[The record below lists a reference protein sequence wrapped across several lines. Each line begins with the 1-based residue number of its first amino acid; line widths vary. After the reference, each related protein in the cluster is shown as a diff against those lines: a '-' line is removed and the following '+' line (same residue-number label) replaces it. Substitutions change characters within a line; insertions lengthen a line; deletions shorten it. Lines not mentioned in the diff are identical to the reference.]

1 MNFGARKRF
10 LSWVETSLG
19 IDRYDAI
26 KLILGAISFFFIISS
41 YSILRSLKTSIFLGF
56 VGRQYEPISKFLSIF
71 VTIPAMMLL
80 AKITDK
86 FRRHQ
91 VVYCFMGFYAV
102 AAIVFA
108 ILFIHP
114 VYGIHNTITSPYRIT
129 GWAFEI
135 VMDLFQ
141 ALVVGTFWSFLNS
154 VCSPSFASKSYGF
167 IVAASRVGGMTAAFL
182 SWLFLK
188 KIALEES
195 IIISGLTA
203 GTGLFLFIAIACVY
217 YINSKIPTAS
227 LHGYEAAYRSDQQQ
241 EKSKKKVNMFEGLRL
256 MLMEPYVLG
265 IFGLVASYE
274 IISIIFDYQMHVL
287 MSLASNNRVYDMSL
301 FMLLYTGTFQFVSLL
316 FALFGTTTLLKRV
329 GVKASLLIMPLVTVV
344 LAIAPLLCPTLSMFF
359 VVMVILRALN
369 YGFNHPLREILF
381 IPTTKDIKFK
391 SKAWIESFGRTLS
404 KTMGSSFN
412 YITTLIT
419 APYMCLVAAS
429 TISCGLSVVWAFV
442 GLLVGKKYITTLK
455 ENKVIGTKDHP
466 TC

>member
-1 MNFGARKRF
+1 MAIGARKRF
-10 LSWVETSLG
+10 LSWVENSLG

-26 KLILGAISFFFIISS
+26 KLILGAVAFFFIISS

-102 AAIVFA
+102 AALVFA
-108 ILFIHP
+108 LLFAHP
-114 VYGIHNTITSPYRIT
+114 VYGIQNTVTSPYRIT

-135 VMDLFQ
+135 IMDLFQ
-141 ALVVGTFWSFLNS
+141 ALIVGTFWSFLNS
-154 VCSPSFASKSYGF
+154 ICSPTFAHKSYGV
-167 IVAASRVGGMTAAFL
+167 IVAASRIGGIVSCFL
-182 SWLFLK
+182 SWSFLK
-188 KIALEES
+188 KIALNES

-203 GTGLFLFIAIACVY
+203 GTGICLLLAVACIY
-217 YINSKIPTAS
+217 GISTKIPAAS
-227 LHGYEAAYRSDQQQ
+227 LHGYEAAYRSDEQQ
-241 EKSKKKVNMFEGLRL
+241 EKSKKKVSMFEGLRL

-265 IFGLVASYE
+265 IFGLVFSYE
-274 IISIIFDYQMHVL
+274 IINIIFDYQMHIL
-287 MSLASNNRVYDMSL
+287 MSIESHNRVYDMSL
-301 FMLLYTGTFQFVSLL
+301 FMLVYTGTFQFVSLL
-316 FALFGTTTLLKRV
+316 FALFGPSTLLKRI
-329 GVKASLLIMPLVTVV
+329 GIKASLLVIPLVTAV
-344 LAIAPLLCPTLSMFF
+344 LAIIPLIYPTLSVFF
-359 VVMVILRALN
+359 FVMVILRGMN

-419 APYMCLVAAS
+419 APYLCLVAAS
-429 TISCGLSVVWAFV
+429 TISCGVSAIWAIV
-442 GLLVGKKYITTLK
+442 AMLVGKKYISTLR
-455 ENKVIGTKDHP
+455 ENKVIGKKDP
-466 TC
+466 LA

>member
-10 LSWVETSLG
+10 LSWVENSLG

-26 KLILGAISFFFIISS
+26 KLILGAIAFFFIISS

-91 VVYCFMGFYAV
+91 VVYCFIGFYAL
-102 AAIVFA
+102 AALAFA
-108 ILFIHP
+108 LLFAHP
-114 VYGIHNTITSPYRIT
+114 VYGIRNTLTSPYRLT

-135 VMDLFQ
+135 IMDLFQ

-154 VCSPSFASKSYGF
+154 VCSPIFAGKSYGF
-167 IVAASRVGGMTAAFL
+167 IVAASRIGGIGASFL

-188 KIALEES
+188 KNALNES

-203 GTGLFLFIAIACVY
+203 GTGIFLVLAVVCI
-217 YINSKIPTAS
+217 YIIVDKIPSAS

-241 EKSKKKVNMFEGLRL
+241 EQSKKKVSMFEGLRL

-265 IFGLVASYE
+265 IFGLVFSYE
-274 IISIIFDYQMHVL
+274 IINIIFDYQMHVL
-287 MSLASNNRVYDMSL
+287 MSLESHNRVYDMSL
-301 FMLLYTGTFQFVSLL
+301 FMLAYTGTFQFVSLL
-316 FALFGTTTLLKRV
+316 FALFGTSALLKRI
-329 GVKASLLIMPLVTVV
+329 GVKASLLIMPIVTVL
-344 LAIAPLLCPTLSMFF
+344 LAIVPLLYPTLSMFF
-359 VVMVILRALN
+359 VVMVILRGIN

-412 YITTLIT
+412 YITTLIS

-429 TISCGLSVVWAFV
+429 TISCGVSAVWAIV
-442 GLLVGKKYITTLK
+442 ALLVGKKYITTVRD
-455 ENKVIGTKDHP
+455 NRVIGKKDASA
-466 TC
+466 

>member
-1 MNFGARKRF
+1 MNFGVRKRL
-10 LSWVETSLG
+10 LSRVENSLG
-19 IDRYDAI
+19 IDRHDAI
-26 KLILGAISFFFIISS
+26 KLILSAIAFFFIISS
-41 YSILRSLKTSIFLGF
+41 YSVLRSLKTSIFLGF

-91 VVYCFMGFYAV
+91 VVYCFMGFYAI
-102 AAIVFA
+102 AALVFA
-108 ILFIHP
+108 LLFAHP
-114 VYGIHNTITSPYRIT
+114 VYGVHNTLTSPYRLT

-135 VMDLFQ
+135 IMDLFQ
-141 ALVVGTFWSFLNS
+141 ALIVGTFWSFLNS
-154 VCSPSFASKSYGF
+154 ICSPTFAGKSYGF
-167 IVAASRVGGMTAAFL
+167 IVAASRVGGIAASFL
-182 SWLFLK
+182 SWFFLK
-188 KIALEES
+188 KIALDES

-203 GTGLFLFIAIACVY
+203 GTGIFLVLAVACIYFITT
-217 YINSKIPTAS
+217 KIPS
-227 LHGYEAAYRSDQQQ
+227 ENLHGYEAAYRNDEQQSR
-241 EKSKKKVNMFEGLRL
+241 SKKKVSMFEGLRL

-265 IFGLVASYE
+265 IFGLVFSYE

-287 MSLASNNRVYDMSL
+287 MSLESHNRVYDMSL
-301 FMLLYTGTFQFVSLL
+301 FMLVYTGTFQFVSFL
-316 FALFGTTTLLKRV
+316 FALFGTSTLLKRV
-329 GVKASLLIMPLVTVV
+329 GVKACLLIMPIITVT
-344 LAIAPLLCPTLSMFF
+344 LAIMPLLCPTLSMFF
-359 VVMVILRALN
+359 VVMVILRAIN

-429 TISCGLSVVWAFV
+429 TISCGLSAIWALV
-442 GLLVGKKYITTLK
+442 ALLVGKKYLTTLH
-455 ENKVIGTKDHP
+455 NNTVIGKEDSSA
-466 TC
+466 